1 MPQIADRKSMA
12 RYICVDKGATHPALQ
27 REELPKHM
35 AIYADYGV
43 TGTDLRQRPELN
55 RLLTDCRAGR
65 VNCIVVQSTTHLA
78 RRTADLLTILQELQ
92 SLGITTDFEKE
103 RFSTNSPTGKKIL
116 DTLRAINFPTKCEK
130 HRISPVSPFPD
141 FLGSFQNA
149 SGRGCE
155 TEIMCPIPAADT
167 FG

>member
-12 RYICVDKGATHPALQ
+12 RYIWVDKGATHPALQ

-43 TGTDLRQRPELN
+43 TGTNLRQRPELN

-65 VNCIVVQSTTHLA
+65 VNCIVAQSTTHLA

-116 DTLRAINFPTKCEK
+116 DTLRAM
-130 HRISPVSPFPD
+130 S
-141 FLGSFQNA
+141 A
-149 SGRGCE
+149 S
-155 TEIMCPIPAADT
+155 I
-167 FG
+167 